1 MDTEK
6 TQYGNGQD
14 DSPPE
19 EKKPIIDQV
28 TDLAADAAGTLAE
41 TAVKAGAKKARE
53 AIAKRLPRPVKK
65 AANTIAKAAKAPK
78 KSAKKTTKKSKK
90 PAKRT
95 KSSARRKTVGKR
107 RPRELRRKRRRGGGK
122 DGECYHARRRQ
133 QMIEQTAIGCLLCWH
148 FGATIEAAE
157 QRAGSAQGRRFG
169 RLRGVEYSH
178 ERLWRAGAAIAI
190 ARRRAQRRL
199 SLSESEVRWL
209 QKK

>member
-1 MDTEK
+1 MRYGCILTGAGHGHGK

-78 KSAKKTTKKSKK
+78 NQPRKPRKS
-90 PAKRT
+90 
-95 KSSARRKTVGKR
+95 RRNPQKEPSH
-107 RPRELRRKRRRGGGK
+107 RP
-122 DGECYHARRRQ
+122 DV
-133 QMIEQTAIGCLLCWH
+133 
-148 FGATIEAAE
+148 
-157 QRAGSAQGRRFG
+157 
-169 RLRGVEYSH
+169 RL
-178 ERLWRAGAAIAI
+178 
-190 ARRRAQRRL
+190 
-199 SLSESEVRWL
+199 
-209 QKK
+209 

>member
-95 KSSARRKTVGKR
+95 KSSAGRKTVGKKMATR
-107 RPRELRRKRRRGGGK
+107 VAKK
-122 DGECYHARRRQ
+122 KKARRR
-133 QMIEQTAIGCLLCWH
+133 
-148 FGATIEAAE
+148 
-157 QRAGSAQGRRFG
+157 
-169 RLRGVEYSH
+169 
-178 ERLWRAGAAIAI
+178 
-190 ARRRAQRRL
+190 
-199 SLSESEVRWL
+199 
-209 QKK
+209 

>member
-6 TQYGNGQD
+6 THYENGQD
-14 DSPPE
+14 ETSSE

-65 AANTIAKAAKAPK
+65 AANTIAKAAKATK

-95 KSSARRKTVGKR
+95 KSSARRKTVEKKTATR
-107 RPRELRRKRRRGGGK
+107 VAKK
-122 DGECYHARRRQ
+122 KKARRR
-133 QMIEQTAIGCLLCWH
+133 
-148 FGATIEAAE
+148 
-157 QRAGSAQGRRFG
+157 
-169 RLRGVEYSH
+169 
-178 ERLWRAGAAIAI
+178 
-190 ARRRAQRRL
+190 
-199 SLSESEVRWL
+199 
-209 QKK
+209 

>member
-1 MDTEK
+1 MAPENQLMSYRCILTGAGHGHGK
-6 TQYGNGQD
+6 NAVRKWARRP
-14 DSPPE
+14 SPE

-95 KSSARRKTVGKR
+95 KSSARRKTVGKKTATR
-107 RPRELRRKRRRGGGK
+107 VAKK
-122 DGECYHARRRQ
+122 KKARRR
-133 QMIEQTAIGCLLCWH
+133 
-148 FGATIEAAE
+148 
-157 QRAGSAQGRRFG
+157 
-169 RLRGVEYSH
+169 
-178 ERLWRAGAAIAI
+178 
-190 ARRRAQRRL
+190 
-199 SLSESEVRWL
+199 
-209 QKK
+209 

>member
-6 TQYGNGQD
+6 TQYENGQD

-65 AANTIAKAAKAPK
+65 AASTIAKAAKAPK

-95 KSSARRKTVGKR
+95 KSSARRKTVGKKTATR
-107 RPRELRRKRRRGGGK
+107 VAKK
-122 DGECYHARRRQ
+122 KKARRR
-133 QMIEQTAIGCLLCWH
+133 
-148 FGATIEAAE
+148 
-157 QRAGSAQGRRFG
+157 
-169 RLRGVEYSH
+169 
-178 ERLWRAGAAIAI
+178 
-190 ARRRAQRRL
+190 
-199 SLSESEVRWL
+199 
-209 QKK
+209 